1 MYKLTHAPGTK
12 LKTKEVKKCKLS
24 KDWEWDKESENDNAY
39 LARWI
44 KKIDVVATT
53 VILSHAHDSPM
64 EGGFT
69 MMI

>member
-1 MYKLTHAPGTK
+1 MQ
-12 LKTKEVKKCKLS
+12 VKQRLR
-24 KDWEWDKESENDNAY
+24 DKESENDNAY

-53 VILSHAHDSPM
+53 VRLSHAHDSPM